1 MRTYPSVLALIFT
14 ASLAF
19 TGCNG
24 SESKASTPA
33 AEAPKQVIK
42 AAPRQKSASQTS
54 TVSDLKENA
63 LIKAAFAD
71 IVSHRKENIETLIEL
86 TEIPAPPFGE
96 EKRAQRV
103 AEMFKEVGLKDV
115 RIDEVGNVIARRPGT
130 NGTKTVAMVAH
141 IDTVFPIETD
151 VKVRKEGDTYYAPGI
166 GDNTQGVVLMLSII
180 KAMQAQ
186 DIKTESD
193 ILFIGNVGE
202 EGLGDLRGVKHL
214 YREGADNID
223 SMIAIDGGGEDRLI
237 YGAVG
242 SYRYRVTFKG
252 RGGHSWGDFG
262 AANPHHALA
271 RSIENFA
278 RLAPE
283 VTSEGERSSFSV
295 GRIGGGT
302 SVNSIPFES
311 WMEVDMRSGDVAKID
326 AIDAIFKQAVR
337 DGLAAEN
344 DARTRGPALRAEI
357 KPVGLRPAGKGDPNQ
372 PLVQHAKAAMESFGF
387 TPRLSISSTD
397 ANIPISL
404 GKPAITIGRGGI
416 SRGAHGLD
424 ESWEDKDSHIAIQI
438 ALLVLL
444 AEAGFV
450 GQ

>member
-1 MRTYPSVLALIFT
+1 MTLCKFLMSAMLA
-14 ASLAF
+14 ASLVSVSCQDNAVK
-19 TGCNG
+19 TA
-24 SESKASTPA
+24 EPVA
-33 AEAPKQVIK
+33 AEERVAKDDQTPIQRTPRATI
-42 AAPRQKSASQTS
+42 AALKRHA
-54 TVSDLKENA
+54 TVQ
-63 LIKAAFAD
+63 AAFAD
-71 IVSHRKENIETLIEL
+71 IEAQRQENIETLIDL
-86 TEIPAPPFGE
+86 TEIPAPPFME
-96 EKRAQRV
+96 DQRGQHL
-103 AEMFKEVGLKDV
+103 ETLFKAAGLDNVK
-115 RIDEVGNVIARRPGT
+115 IDEVGNVIARWPGT
-130 NGTKTVAMVAH
+130 LGAKTIAVVAH

-151 VKVRKEGDTYYAPGI
+151 VKVRKDGDIYYAPGI
-166 GDNTQGVVLMLSII
+166 GDNTQGVVLMLSLI
-180 KAMQAQ
+180 KALQAQ
-186 DIKTESD
+186 NIETEAD

-214 YREGADNID
+214 YREGADPID
-223 SMIAIDGGGEDRLI
+223 SMIAIDGGGNGRLI

-271 RSIENFA
+271 RAVENFA
-278 RLAPE
+278 QLAPD

-311 WMEVDMRSGDVAKID
+311 WMEVDMRSGNVAKID
-326 AIDAIFKQAVR
+326 AIDAIFKKAVQ
-337 DGLAAEN
+337 DGLDEEN
-344 DARTRGPALRAEI
+344 AARTLGPELSVEI

-372 PLVQHAKAAMESFGF
+372 PLVQHAMAAMDSFEI

-424 ESWEDKDSHIAIQI
+424 ESWEDRNSHVAIQI
-438 ALLVLL
+438 ALLTLL
-444 AEAGFV
+444 AEAEFV
-450 GQ
+450 EP

>member
-1 MRTYPSVLALIFT
+1 MTLRKSLILALFATSIMAGSCQDNTIKT
-14 ASLAF
+14 A
-19 TGCNG
+19 
-24 SESKASTPA
+24 EPVA
-33 AEAPKQVIK
+33 AEKAPNNSPQVLLQRTPRAK
-42 AAPRQKSASQTS
+42 VAALKRHE
-54 TVSDLKENA
+54 TVQ
-63 LIKAAFAD
+63 AAFAD
-71 IVSHRKENIETLIEL
+71 ILSHRQENIETLIEL

-96 EKRAQRV
+96 ENRGKHL
-103 AEMFKEVGLKDV
+103 EKLFKATGLTDV
-115 RIDEVGNVIARRPGT
+115 KIDEVGNVIARRPGT
-130 NGTKTVAMVAH
+130 NGQKTIAMVAH
-141 IDTVFPIETD
+141 IDTVFPLETN

-180 KAMQAQ
+180 KAMRAQ
-186 DIKTESD
+186 NIETEAD
-193 ILFIGNVGE
+193 VLFIGNVGE

-214 YREGADNID
+214 YRDGADPID
-223 SMIAIDGGGEDRLI
+223 TMIAIDGGGNGGLV

-271 RSIENFA
+271 RAIENFA
-278 RLAPE
+278 ELAPA

-311 WMEVDMRSGDVAKID
+311 WMEVDMRSGNVAKID
-326 AIDAIFKQAVR
+326 AIDAIFKKAVQ
-337 DGLAAEN
+337 DGLDEEN
-344 DARTRGPALRAEI
+344 AARTHGPEISVEI
-357 KPVGLRPAGKGDPNQ
+357 KPVGLRPAGKGDPNS
-372 PLVQHAKAAMESFGF
+372 PLVQHAMASMESFGLQ
-387 TPRLSISSTD
+387 PRLGISSTD

-424 ESWEDKDSHIAIQI
+424 ESWQDKNSHVAIQI
-438 ALLVLL
+438 ALLTLL

-450 GQ
+450 EP

>member
-1 MRTYPSVLALIFT
+1 MKTLTSAFALMMS
-14 ASLAF
+14 ASLVFSACQE
-19 TGCNG
+19 TTAEGPEPAERTQTQPSNPV
-24 SESKASTPA
+24 SVAASKTHKDRISGLIRNT
-33 AEAPKQVIK
+33 
-42 AAPRQKSASQTS
+42 
-54 TVSDLKENA
+54 TVRD
-63 LIKAAFAD
+63 AFAD
-71 IVSHRKENIETLIEL
+71 IVSQQEQNIATLIEL

-96 EKRAQRV
+96 EKRGQRL
-103 AEMFKEVGLKDV
+103 AEMFKEAGLNDV
-115 RIDEVGNVIARRPGT
+115 RIDEVGNVIARRPGKS
-130 NGTKTVAMVAH
+130 GVKTVAMVAH

-151 VKVRKEGDTYYAPGI
+151 VTVIKEGNTYFAPGI

-180 KAMQAQ
+180 KAMAAQ
-186 DIKTESD
+186 NMETDAD

-242 SYRYRVTFKG
+242 SYRYRVTFQG

-311 WMEVDMRSGDVAKID
+311 WMEVDMRSGNVAKID
-326 AIDAIFKQAVR
+326 AIDKIFKQAVQ
-337 DGLAAEN
+337 DGLDAEN
-344 DARTRGPALRAEI
+344 AARSRGDALTVEI
-357 KPVGLRPAGKGDPNQ
+357 KPVGLRPAGTGDPNQ
-372 PLVQHAKAAMESFGF
+372 PLVQHAMAAMESFGF

-416 SRGAHGLD
+416 SKGAHGLD
-424 ESWEDKDSHIAIQI
+424 ESWEDKNSHVAIQI
-438 ALLVLL
+438 ALLTLL
-444 AEAGFV
+444 AEAGFEAE
-450 GQ
+450 